1 MELSLDD
8 TEAMFGY
15 TFGRF
20 LMNEAEEL
28 SQRYQRFSID
38 GLKAAAV
45 SVVSGGQYCSSF
57 TKIGEG
63 VYNRVFLIKIA
74 TWFGSKEVVAK
85 IPYPRAGPSHI
96 LTASEV
102 ATLEFCRDVLRLPV
116 PKVLGWSSHAD
127 STAVGA
133 EYILMERAEGVH
145 IAERWDELKL
155 PGQLQFGEQLLK
167 VQTRMLGTK
176 FGAFGSL
183 YYRDAIPEALQ
194 YRGDLISSDSE
205 KLLSV
210 SNIDL
215 RRWCIGPMADR
226 DFYFEGKDLLDI
238 NRGPWTGPLDYTES
252 IIDRQIKWFQ
262 ESPPPPRPI
271 NHPFRRLDSQE
282 NPHAHIAL
290 LKRFRTMLQVL
301 IPPDPSLTVPVLA
314 HPDLHAYNIFV
325 AASGAPTIT
334 CLLDWQ
340 DAALKPLFM
349 QAGLPKVL
357 NYVGVSL
364 IRDVPSLPPKSV
376 TDDMPEEEWDAI
388 SADFMSKSNHSEYQC
403 KLRDIAPDYYRAL
416 SLPGQR
422 AVMDTISSAANTYST
437 EIFPDIWRLRDRMK
451 QLCEQWDLLGIS
463 QPCPVNFS
471 TEELEEH
478 ETERLDYQLVAK
490 QFKAFQDLLGMRS
503 DGWVDAKHYAE
514 SVAASK
520 KLREYYESEMK
531 GLAAPEELEKYWPL
545 AS

>member
-349 QAGLPKVL
+349 QAVRFSVQIGNPFAHLIL
-357 NYVGVSL
+357 N
-364 IRDVPSLPPKSV
+364 R
-376 TDDMPEEEWDAI
+376 A
-388 SADFMSKSNHSEYQC
+388 
-403 KLRDIAPDYYRAL
+403 YR
-416 SLPGQR
+416 R
-422 AVMDTISSAANTYST
+422 
-437 EIFPDIWRLRDRMK
+437 
-451 QLCEQWDLLGIS
+451 C
-463 QPCPVNFS
+463 
-471 TEELEEH
+471 
-478 ETERLDYQLVAK
+478 
-490 QFKAFQDLLGMRS
+490 
-503 DGWVDAKHYAE
+503 
-514 SVAASK
+514 
-520 KLREYYESEMK
+520 
-531 GLAAPEELEKYWPL
+531 
-545 AS
+545 